1 MNNNYLKK
9 FKENFNELQFHLER
23 QFYQGRYDNGDIEAF
38 YQKIKPLLTKI
49 SNRHNLEEHLAF
61 IEFTKKQL
69 PDAISYQN
77 SEHFNQLLKEIYN
90 QTKHLL
96 ETIDS

>member
-1 MNNNYLKK
+1 M
-9 FKENFNELQFHLER
+9 
-23 QFYQGRYDNGDIEAF
+23 
-38 YQKIKPLLTKI
+38 TKI
-49 SNRHNLEEHLAF
+49 SNRNHLEEYLAF

-77 SEHFNQLLKEIYN
+77 NEHYNQLLKEIYN

-96 ETIDS
+96 ETIEH